1 MTFAD
6 KKLDEKKLS
15 DQLAKD
21 PVPVKCGDEF
31 HVVVFAEVDLR
42 LGCDGGPTDEEER
55 EMQRLLE
62 GEVLS
67 ETRFACE
74 RVGAI
79 CPKPQVL
86 STELVEHFCEND
98 IWRQKL
104 LVKIKCTA

>member
-74 RVGAI
+74 RVGGE
-79 CPKPQVL
+79 L
-86 STELVEHFCEND
+86 SKTAG
-98 IWRQKL
+98 
-104 LVKIKCTA
+104 VKHGIGRAFLRERYLEAKIAGQD